1 MTIFELAFALN
12 AMARLVAALATLTA
26 AIRRRR

>member
-1 MTIFELAFALN
+1 MTIFETALLIN
-12 AMARLVAALATLTA
+12 AIARLVAALAEFIR